1 MPHWP
6 DNLPDAE
13 RIKIARERAGRL
25 IDHLSAIFALH
36 EANAIVVYSPL
47 IANQIPPSRATFAFR
62 QLQSSQLLFE
72 MLRLCA
78 LWDKPAQDRESIPTI
93 LKLLD
98 KPEILDR
105 LAADRYARF
114 ANEVLPDPPARPL
127 EPDEDEERDPEAKK
141 LVQQWWQEERLR
153 RAGEEKQLVQQRLH
167 EAFDRAA
174 DVQGA
179 SYLGAMRS
187 FRDAQI
193 AHNLDVPNLIKQA
206 KDLRLGDERLLL
218 RQTVR
223 VADRLHRALGDASF
237 LWLPS
242 RRMARRHAR
251 ALWTRCTFDIDP
263 RA

>member
-1 MPHWP
+1 M
-6 DNLPDAE
+6 A
-13 RIKIARERAGRL
+13 
-25 IDHLSAIFALH
+25 
-36 EANAIVVYSPL
+36 YSPL
-47 IANQIPPSRATFAFR
+47 IAKQIPPSRATFAFR

-93 LKLLD
+93 LKLLG

-105 LAADRYARF
+105 IAAERHASF
-114 ANEVLPDPPARPL
+114 AKEVLSEPPARPQGS
-127 EPDEDEERDPEAKK
+127 DEDSERDPEARA
-141 LVQQWWQEERLR
+141 LVQQWWQAERLR
-153 RAGEEKQLVQQRLH
+153 RANEQKQLTQQRLQ
-167 EAFDRAA
+167 EVFDRAA

-187 FRDAQI
+187 FRDAQL
-193 AHNLDVPNLIKQA
+193 AHNLDVPDLLAQA
-206 KDLRLGDERLLL
+206 KGLRLGDERLLL
-218 RQTVR
+218 RQTVK
-223 VADRLHRALGDASF
+223 VADRLHRALSDASF
-237 LWLPS
+237 MWLPS